1 MVKQYYKVKKY
12 KNTNAQKEIPKS
24 ASYSTY
30 LVIVESPSKCKKIE
44 EYLGADYCCIS
55 SMGHIQKITGL
66 KSIDKK
72 SNYSITFELLPDK
85 MTHIDWMRSVIAK
98 FHKSNVIL
106 ASDADREGESIAWHI
121 CQVFDLDVAT
131 TKRILFHEITKPAL
145 LKAVEH
151 PTTVDMNMVKAQQA
165 RQILD
170 VFIGFKISPVLWKYL
185 YKNKENS
192 LSAGRCQT
200 PALRLIHENELE
212 RKNLVPEQKYKV
224 TGVFTQK
231 KIEFLLDHSFENSPT
246 EILDF
251 LEMTKTHSHKL
262 NIGSP
267 SEHYKSPPK
276 PFSTSGLLQAASS
289 LLHIGPKEAMSIC
302 QQLYQDGYIT
312 YMRTES
318 LKYSPI
324 FTKSVKEYVLDR
336 FHREEYVGNLET
348 VENTD
353 TANPHEAIRPT
364 NILLLDVSLEN
375 QRANKLYKL
384 IWKNTVESCMST
396 FTYQNVLISV
406 SAPMNHF
413 YRHTIEIPVF
423 AGWKKLSEN
432 NTDKET
438 LSGTGLSLYFKSL
451 PANEIP
457 YQSVAFSVV
466 MTHRHSHYTEA
477 SLIKKLEDLE
487 IGRPST
493 YAMIV
498 DTNIERE
505 YVKKMD
511 IPGKS
516 IKITEYMLRSTD
528 KNIII
533 EEKDKVF
540 GEEKSKL
547 VIQPIGMMVADFLTE
562 HFYSLFS
569 YDYTKQM
576 ESELDEIA
584 LGNAVNWYDV
594 CEKCNEEITILMKP
608 TKSLVKQIFDVKD
621 TDEYKIVYEKYGAVL
636 RKILETGEYEYKSI
650 RKDIVLDLDVLRSGG
665 YCLED
670 LVKPSISLDLLEAH
684 IDEDKKTNDE
694 KPPAKEE
701 VGSPSPIENRKIVR
715 ILNDHLSIRLGKYGA
730 YIYYKTEDM
739 TKPEFYNIHKFKQSY
754 KFASEEALLKWIKDT
769 YNVC

>member
-12 KNTNAQKEIPKS
+12 KKTNTTKEIPKS

-44 EYLGADYCCIS
+44 EYLGSDYCCIS

-72 SNYSITFELLPDK
+72 NGYSITFEPLPDK
-85 MTHIDWMRSVIAK
+85 ITHIEWMRSVLAK

-121 CQVFDLDVAT
+121 CEVFDLDVAT

-151 PTTVDMNMVKAQQA
+151 PTVVDMNMVKAQQA

-185 YKNKENS
+185 FKNKENS

-212 RKNLVPEQKYKV
+212 RKNLMPEQKYKV

-251 LEMTKTHSHKL
+251 LEMTKTHSHKMT
-262 NIGSP
+262 IGSP

-302 QQLYQDGYIT
+302 QQLYQDGFIT

-324 FTKSVKEYVLDR
+324 FTGSVKEYVLER
-336 FHREEYVGNLET
+336 FHRQEYVGNLET

-364 NILLLDVSLEN
+364 NILLLDIKSEN

-396 FTYQNVLISV
+396 FTYQNVVVSV
-406 SAPMNHF
+406 SAPMNHY

-432 NTDKET
+432 NTDMDIDKKT

-451 PANEIP
+451 STDVLP
-457 YQSVAFSVV
+457 YQSVVFSTV

-528 KNIII
+528 KNIIT

-547 VIQPIGMMVADFLTE
+547 VIQPIGIMVADFLTE
-562 HFYSLFS
+562 HFHSLFS

-584 LGNAVNWYDV
+584 LGNAENWYDV
-594 CEKCNEEITILMKP
+594 CEKCNEEIARLMEP
-608 TKSLVKQIFDVKD
+608 TKNIVKQIFDVKD

-650 RKDIVLDLDVLRSGG
+650 RKDIVLDLEILRSGG

-670 LVKPSISLDLLEAH
+670 LVQVKTSVPLDTNTN
-684 IDEDKKTNDE
+684 EDKSSE
-694 KPPAKEE
+694 QPSEC
-701 VGSPSPIENRKIVR
+701 SPCPTENKKILR
-715 ILNDHLSIRLGKYGA
+715 ILNNNLSIRLGKYGA

-739 TKPEFYNIHKFKQSY
+739 TKPAFYNIHKYKQSY
-754 KFASEEALLKWIKDT
+754 KFASEEVLLRWIKDT